1 MSGYTLDQV
10 TAFAQAHSRL
20 EARRRRD
27 DLVIARAAQAAEKGF
42 RKILASLEKDAG

>member
-10 TAFAQAHSRL
+10 SAFARAHNRL

-27 DLVIARAAQAAEKGF
+27 DLVVARAAQAAEKGF
-42 RKILASLEKDAG
+42 RKVFSALEKDVG